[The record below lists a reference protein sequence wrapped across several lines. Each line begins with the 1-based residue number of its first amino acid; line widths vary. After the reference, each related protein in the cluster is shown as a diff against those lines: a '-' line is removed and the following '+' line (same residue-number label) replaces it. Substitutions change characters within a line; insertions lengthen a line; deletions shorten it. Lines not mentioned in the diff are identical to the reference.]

1 MAEASVD
8 IEPPNND
15 LYRKS
20 AEKLIY
26 DMLASQSYVHLS
38 EKDLRDGGL
47 ISPEE
52 TLTDFAFREMR
63 FGDSL
68 QPEALE
74 MFCNTA
80 PPPVDTAEVNQWK
93 NKDIL
98 SKDEEDEIRLSMLGV
113 ISEEKNNASASSA
126 IRKTS
131 SIHSRSLLSYCKQ
144 ASWNPTRAS

>member
-113 ISEEKNNASASSA
+113 ISEEKNNE
-126 IRKTS
+126 I
-131 SIHSRSLLSYCKQ
+131 KQ
-144 ASWNPTRAS
+144 SEEM